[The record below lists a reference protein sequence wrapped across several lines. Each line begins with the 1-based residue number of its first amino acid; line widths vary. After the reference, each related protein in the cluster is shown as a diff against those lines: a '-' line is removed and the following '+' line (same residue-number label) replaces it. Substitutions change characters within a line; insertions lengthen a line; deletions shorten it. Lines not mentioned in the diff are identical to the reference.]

1 MSATS
6 VQQRAC
12 RAILTRLAE
21 LDDESGS
28 PVTIDHLKAVTI
40 FTREEL
46 AAINAAHPQV
56 IRDELQID
64 LEMLAAYWRGD
75 IGPLDML
82 QHVREANEA
91 AAWEAIRKDLQS
103 EFENRAENAAESAYE
118 RSPSECF
125 RGTEY
130 AGYLAAQQAEA
141 QRLK

>member
-1 MSATS
+1 VNATS
-6 VQQRAC
+6 EQQRAY
-12 RAILTRLAE
+12 RAILTRLAD

-28 PVTIDHLKAVTI
+28 PVTIDHLKAVTV

-56 IRDELQID
+56 IRDELQVD
-64 LEMLAAYWRGD
+64 PEMLGAYWRGD

-82 QHVREANEA
+82 QHVREANEN
-91 AAWEAIRKDLQS
+91 AAWEAVRKDLQS
-103 EFENRAENAAESAYE
+103 EFENRAEAAYE
-118 RSPSECF
+118 RSLSDCF